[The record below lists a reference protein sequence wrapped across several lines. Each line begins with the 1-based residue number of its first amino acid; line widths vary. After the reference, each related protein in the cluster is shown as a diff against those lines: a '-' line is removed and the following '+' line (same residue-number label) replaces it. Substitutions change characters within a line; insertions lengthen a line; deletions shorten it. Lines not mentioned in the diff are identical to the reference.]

1 MFPIVFTTALHA
13 PQAGG
18 YMAYLEVPADI
29 YAKFTGKK
37 PPRIVVTVNK
47 KYSWKAAIMSLGN
60 GNGMVGVSRAK
71 IKEKGWRTGM
81 QLQVSVQP
89 DTDEDT
95 FEMPE
100 ELQEVLGLDEEAQHL
115 YNALTD
121 GKKRSLILYVAQPKN
136 TQLRIDRALLIAD
149 NLKRLKGKGSVIDIT
164 RKPG

>member
-1 MFPIVFTTALHA
+1 MSPIVFTTTLCA

-29 YAKFTGKK
+29 YAQFTGKK
-37 PPRIVVTVNK
+37 PPRIVVTVNGNH
-47 KYSWKAAIMSLGN
+47 SWKAAIMSLGN

-71 IKEKGWRTGM
+71 IKENGWRTGM
-81 QLQVSVQP
+81 QFQLAVQP
-89 DTDEDT
+89 DTDEET

-100 ELQEVLGLDEEAQHL
+100 ELQEVLGLDDEAQNH
-115 YNALTD
+115 YSNLTD

-136 TQLRIDRALLIAD
+136 AQLRVDRALLIAD
-149 NLKRLKGKGSVIDIT
+149 NLKRLKGKGSVIDFT